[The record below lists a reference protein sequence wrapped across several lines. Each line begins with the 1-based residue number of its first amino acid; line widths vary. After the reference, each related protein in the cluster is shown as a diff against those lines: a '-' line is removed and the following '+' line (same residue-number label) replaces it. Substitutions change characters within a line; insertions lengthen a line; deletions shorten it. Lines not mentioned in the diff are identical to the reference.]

1 MTEPYGDWLG
11 DEESAEPEPQYV
23 DDDLMHFA
31 PYFLA
36 RCDGCGTQTTHG
48 EFCDEHGANRITG
61 CITCRR
67 VLETPRPALPLPKA
81 WQQLV
86 NYRDDE

>member
-1 MTEPYGDWLG
+1 MTEPFRDDSL
-11 DEESAEPEPQYV
+11 DEPWPEPEPQYV
-23 DDDLMHFA
+23 DEDLMHFA

-48 EFCDEHGANRITG
+48 EFCDEDGANRITG
-61 CITCRR
+61 CIACRR
-67 VLETPRPALPLPKA
+67 VLTEPRPALPLPKA